1 MKTQHHR
8 LLLLSLLAAGAPTL
22 GACGALPLDLRDIL
36 PDDAS
41 ISLRVPGAQLPGN
54 TGGFNLFR
62 PLVGASS
69 EYHANAASISSVV
82 NTNVLDLVRR
92 IRGIAEYPP
101 NSTQGNTY
109 VWGPYSPGGLD
120 TLNYRFTATK
130 TGTSRYT
137 IRLDARPGSDSS
149 PDAFKNL
156 LDGEVEG
163 ILGASDAD
171 KGSGKGKG
179 TFKYSNGNVYE
190 GNFKDAT
197 LDGQG
202 TFTYADGEFKGGK
215 YIGQFKNN
223 KANGKGVFNYAS
235 GDKYDGGWEDNTLSG
250 YGVFTY
256 ANGKVVKG
264 QFKNNKYVG
273 P

>member
-1 MKTQHHR
+1 MKNI
-8 LLLLSLLAAGAPTL
+8 LALALVFAVAGAAYADECT
-22 GACGALPLDLRDIL
+22 
-36 PDDAS
+36 S
-41 ISLRVPGAQLPGN
+41 
-54 TGGFNLFR
+54 
-62 PLVGASS
+62 
-69 EYHANAASISSVV
+69 
-82 NTNVLDLVRR
+82 
-92 IRGIAEYPP
+92 
-101 NSTQGNTY
+101 
-109 VWGPYSPGGLD
+109 
-120 TLNYRFTATK
+120 
-130 TGTSRYT
+130 GTC
-137 IRLDARPGSDSS
+137 I
-149 PDAFKNL
+149 N
-156 LDGEVEG
+156 
-163 ILGASDAD
+163 
-171 KGSGKGKG
+171 GKG